1 MADIAGLEPVS
12 CGFKSRSP
20 YPFMIGKDASAH
32 VSARNHGR
40 DAVSRFIGPAGH
52 RALRPSPL
60 LPMPTCHRASMPHEN
75 FQALSSAGQN
85 SGLIIRESRVRIPQ
99 GQPL

>member
-1 MADIAGLEPVS
+1 MADIAGLEPAS

-20 YPFMIGKDASAH
+20 YHFWPSEPL
-32 VSARNHGR
+32 GR
-40 DAVSRFIGPAGH
+40 SFDSP
-52 RALRPSPL
+52 ALRPSGPPAL
-60 LPMPTCHRASMPHEN
+60 E

-99 GQPL
+99 GQLL